1 MTEKHCNTC
10 ASSYYVEEKGMQR
23 QHCRNRKYNSVFY
36 TEKQY
41 LEDRGSNH
49 CRFWTP
55 RTQKGESK

>member
-1 MTEKHCNTC
+1 
-10 ASSYYVEEKGMQR
+10 MQR
-23 QHCRNRKYNSVFY
+23 QHCRNRKYNSIFY